1 MEVIASKTELA
12 QELYFLQG
20 IVERKTAIPILAN
33 VLIEASDGRLVFGAT
48 DLDLALRTEC
58 AAQVSKPGSVTV
70 SARKLY
76 DIVRSLPEADVRMSL
91 ADDAWVVIECGQAS
105 FRVAGL
111 PTQDF
116 PTLPSPEGDLD
127 VSLEATILADLISR
141 TSFAITG
148 EDARYF
154 LAGALLNIEADGV
167 AMVATDGHRLA
178 YARRKADEGSL
189 SPQRLLVPRKA
200 VQGLAR
206 LLDAGGDLRFAQQ
219 GNHLLFQVGSRTLSS
234 KLVEGQFPAY
244 ENVIEAKGDK
254 IVELSREDLLTA
266 IRRVSLVAS
275 ERTRSVK
282 VTLSPGW
289 LTVAAV
295 SPELGEASDR
305 LPVEYEGQETSVG
318 FNAQYFQ
325 DFLQAVS
332 CQSVSL
338 EIKNA
343 ESQGILR
350 PVGDEATD
358 HRYVVMPMRL

>member
-1 MEVIASKTELA
+1 MEVIASKNDLA
-12 QELYFLQG
+12 RELYFLQA

-33 VLIEASDGRLVFGAT
+33 VLIEAADGRLVFGAT
-48 DLDLALRTEC
+48 DLDLSLRSEC
-58 AAQVSKPGSVTV
+58 PAQVSRAGSVTV
-70 SARKLY
+70 NARKLY
-76 DIVRSLPEADVRMSL
+76 DIVRSLPEADVRISL
-91 ADDAWVVIECGQAS
+91 ADDSWIVIECGQVS

-116 PTLPSPEGDLD
+116 PSLPRPEGA
-127 VSLEATILADLISR
+127 LESAVDSALMADLIAR

-154 LAGALLNIEADGV
+154 LAGALLMIDAEGV

-178 YARRKADEGSL
+178 YAQRPLPQSGL
-189 SPQRLLVPRKA
+189 TPQRLLVPRKA
-200 VQGLAR
+200 IQGLAR
-206 LLDAGGDLRFAQQ
+206 LLDDGGELRFALQA
-219 GNHLLFQVGSRTLSS
+219 NHLLFQIGTRTLSS
-234 KLVEGQFPAY
+234 KLVEGQFPAF
-244 ENVIEAKGDK
+244 ENVIAACGDK
-254 IVELSREDLLTA
+254 TVEVAREDLLTA

-282 VTLSPGW
+282 VSLSSGW

-305 LPVEYEGQETSVG
+305 ISVTYEGAETSVG
-318 FNAQYFQ
+318 FNAQYFL

-343 ESQGILR
+343 ETQGILR
-350 PVGDEATD
+350 PLGDAAVE